1 MALVI
6 GALVSNSLVLTTSL
20 FINRNLFVLRISLKK
35 IKRAIVFGI
44 PEVPN
49 VIISL
54 LYSGF
59 DKVML
64 VNYKGATEVGYYDF
78 GNRFAGILKI
88 FIDAIGKSF
97 SPYFLEKISSNEK
110 NSKKKIVSTFY
121 ELISILGI
129 VALIIS
135 LFSEEALIVLTNENF
150 YMAKVLVPFLILY
163 YLFSILGQLSIN
175 QFIHAEKLYYLAP
188 ISILGLVS
196 NVILNILLIPIY
208 GVIGAVVATTISGT
222 ITSIIQLYYGNK
234 ILPLPINIYRLIKL
248 YLIILILLVFS
259 YPLIISDFSIFLKI
273 PLKISIIAIYIFMLF
288 KMNYISKISLMD
300 GLNNA
305 YNRFFN

>member
-1 MALVI
+1 MEFR
-6 GALVSNSLVLTTSL
+6 GTKCNY
-20 FINRNLFVLRISLKK
+20 F
-35 IKRAIVFGI
+35 
-44 PEVPN
+44 
-49 VIISL
+49 L

-208 GVIGAVVATTISGT
+208 GVIGAVFAKIY
-222 ITSIIQLYYGNK
+222 QL
-234 ILPLPINIYRLIKL
+234 
-248 YLIILILLVFS
+248 
-259 YPLIISDFSIFLKI
+259 
-273 PLKISIIAIYIFMLF
+273 
-288 KMNYISKISLMD
+288 
-300 GLNNA
+300 
-305 YNRFFN
+305 